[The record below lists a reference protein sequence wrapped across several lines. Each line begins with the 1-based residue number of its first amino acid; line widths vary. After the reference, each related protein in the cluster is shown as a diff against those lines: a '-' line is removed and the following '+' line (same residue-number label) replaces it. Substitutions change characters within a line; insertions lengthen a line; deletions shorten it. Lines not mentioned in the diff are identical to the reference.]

1 MKVSESFVNSLADYP
16 LSWTYAI
23 SLTAFQPLLNE
34 FIPILNQVL
43 VLFLIHLVT
52 IFVDWL
58 RQKLDVPKNRKDSMD
73 MLGELDDIISRRK
86 DVEKE
91 KKNSEN

>member
-1 MKVSESFVNSLADYP
+1 MKVSESFVNSFADYP
-16 LSWTYAI
+16 LSWTYAV

-52 IFVDWL
+52 ILVDWL
-58 RQKLDVPKNRKDSMD
+58 RKKIGVPKNRKDSMD
-73 MLGELDDIISRRK
+73 MLGELDDILQRRK
-86 DVEKE
+86 DFKKE